1 MAYRPTERTRARA
14 AAVRE
19 RIVAAALDQ
28 LAEGGYASASMV
40 TVARRAGVATGSVYR
55 HFPSKADL
63 FAEAFRR
70 ASQREVD
77 VLVELGHRSM
87 PVGERLAAWVDAFVH
102 RALAEPVRAY
112 ALIAEPVDPAV
123 EAERLTFRRAYADLF
138 ARALREGMASGDL
151 PDADPELTAAAIVG
165 ALAEALLGPLARRT
179 ASPGGSSPASPRD
192 AAALT
197 AGLQS
202 FVLSAT
208 GARAHA
214 AEHAHA

>member
-1 MAYRPTERTRARA
+1 MAYRPTDRTRARA
-14 AAVRE
+14 AAARE
-19 RIVAAALDQ
+19 RIVAAALEQ

-40 TVARRAGVATGSVYR
+40 AVARRAGVATGSVYR
-55 HFPSKADL
+55 HFPSKGDL

-77 VLVELGHRSM
+77 VLVELGHRTM
-87 PVGERLAAWVDAFVH
+87 PVQKRIAAWVDAFVH

-138 ARALREGMASGDL
+138 ARALRDAMASGEL
-151 PDADPELTAAAIVG
+151 PEADAELLAAAIVG
-165 ALAEALLGPLARRT
+165 ALAEALLGPLAR
-179 ASPGGSSPASPRD
+179 AD
-192 AAALT
+192 ADATELT

-202 FVLSAT
+202 FVLSAV
-208 GARAHA
+208 GAETHA
-214 AEHAHA
+214 AEPV